1 MKIADESKTVAI
13 GHGLRARLFLS
24 FIAISGFA
32 LIAAVV
38 GNYAFYAIGQSL
50 EQVTEK
56 SVPPAIA
63 ALELA
68 QITERIA
75 AAGPALLAVT
85 KSVEFDAVSS
95 VLNQEL
101 KKARLLLSQLT
112 GQRLPVEML
121 SGIFRVYDSVA
132 ANLETLKLVV
142 QKRIAAADRKS
153 ALVRDTFDA
162 YNQFRALW
170 TPKFNELKGHIL
182 NLQRAL
188 NDSRSAPEQKL
199 AAFDRL
205 NAAISDLTPLEQVQQ
220 EAAVAFEAL
229 VRAGTAATPADLDA
243 LRAEAEA
250 AVRSIDGIVSG
261 LDPDI
266 SFALIAPLSRL
277 RTNAIGSASIMAARQ
292 VELEAVQE
300 GRRLTV
306 ENADLSV
313 QLSNAVESLVAA
325 SKQGIATATERT
337 QLVQNL
343 GRLGLAVV
351 VALSLISSA
360 LIGWLYVGRNV
371 VARLTKLSDGMRA
384 LVGGRRDITIP
395 TAGRDEIAE
404 MARAVEVFRDNA
416 VALDEL
422 LAEREHA
429 AARLEQ
435 KVEQRTHELSQS
447 IGELRALG
455 EVTQAVTSTLDLQ
468 TVLTTIVAK
477 ATQLSGTEAGAIYVF
492 DEAIRE
498 FRLSAT
504 YGMSEELIAAI
515 SGQHAVLSKAISEA
529 AEQGEPDQVG
539 DLQNEPPSA
548 VNDLLIKA
556 GYRARLLVPLVHS
569 GETVGALVVRRIEPG
584 EFPKQTVAL
593 LQTFAA
599 QSALAI
605 QNARLFSELATA
617 RDAADAANQT
627 KSSFLA
633 NMSHE
638 LRTPLNAII
647 GYSEILQEDAAD
659 KEDKAAI
666 EDLQRIEDAGR
677 HLLGLINNILDL
689 SKIEAGKMDVFI
701 EPVDIQA
708 LLKEVLSIVKPLAD
722 KSENVVEVICPAD
735 VGSFRSDQTKIKQ
748 CLLNLMSNANKF
760 TSKGTLTLSV
770 EREATSQICFR
781 VSDTGIGM
789 TAEQLGRLFQAF
801 SQADASTTK
810 RFGGTG
816 LGLAITKH
824 FCTMLGGD
832 VTVESTPG
840 KGTTFIIRL
849 PDQGVVAPAAVELP
863 APAVAAADGRAT
875 VLVVDDDASVRG
887 LLAKTLEKEGYRVI
901 AAGNGVE
908 ALALARAH
916 RPQAITLD
924 VMMPQLD
931 GWGALKELKAD
942 AELRDIP
949 VIMVSVLNERGMAI
963 PLGAADFVTKPVDR
977 QRLTAILRE
986 HCASPSGASIL
997 VVEDDLPT
1005 REALCRSLA
1014 SMGYTAHDAVNGRTG
1029 LEWLTRHPVPS
1040 LILLDLM
1047 MPEMDG
1053 FEFLREL
1060 RKQPAFANV
1069 PVIVVTAKE
1078 LTEEDIR
1085 VLSGQTEGIIAKDQ
1099 TYLTE
1104 LAAAVRGR
1112 VARHPARE
1120 AEPIAN

>member
-1 MKIADESKTVAI
+1 M
-13 GHGLRARLFLS
+13 
-24 FIAISGFA
+24 
-32 LIAAVV
+32 
-38 GNYAFYAIGQSL
+38 
-50 EQVTEK
+50 
-56 SVPPAIA
+56 
-63 ALELA
+63 
-68 QITERIA
+68 
-75 AAGPALLAVT
+75 
-85 KSVEFDAVSS
+85 
-95 VLNQEL
+95 
-101 KKARLLLSQLT
+101 
-112 GQRLPVEML
+112 
-121 SGIFRVYDSVA
+121 
-132 ANLETLKLVV
+132 
-142 QKRIAAADRKS
+142 
-153 ALVRDTFDA
+153 
-162 YNQFRALW
+162 
-170 TPKFNELKGHIL
+170 
-182 NLQRAL
+182 
-188 NDSRSAPEQKL
+188 
-199 AAFDRL
+199 
-205 NAAISDLTPLEQVQQ
+205 
-220 EAAVAFEAL
+220 
-229 VRAGTAATPADLDA
+229 
-243 LRAEAEA
+243 
-250 AVRSIDGIVSG
+250 SG
-261 LDPDI
+261 LDPDV
-266 SFALIAPLSRL
+266 SFALIVPLSRL

-292 VELEAVQE
+292 IELEAAQE

-343 GRLGLAVV
+343 GRLGLAAV
-351 VALSLISSA
+351 VALSLISSV
-360 LIGWLYVGRNV
+360 LIGWFYVGRNV

-395 TAGRDEIAE
+395 TSGRDEIAE

-468 TVLTTIVAK
+468 TVLNTIVAK
-477 ATQLSGTEAGAIYVF
+477 ATQLSNTEAGAIYVF
-492 DEAIRE
+492 DEAKRE

-504 YGMSEELIAAI
+504 YGMSGELIAAI
-515 SGQHAVLSKAISEA
+515 RDQHAALSKAISEA
-529 AEQGEPDQVG
+529 AEQGEPNQVG
-539 DLQNEPPSA
+539 DLKNEPASA

-569 GETVGALVVRRIEPG
+569 GETVGALVVRRMEPG

-666 EDLQRIEDAGR
+666 DDLQKIEGAGR

-722 KSENVVEVICPAD
+722 KTENVVDVICPAD
-735 VGSFRSDQTKIKQ
+735 VGSFRSDQTKVKQ

-770 EREATSQICFR
+770 ARESNSQIYFR

-789 TAEQLGRLFQAF
+789 TEEQLGRLFQAF

-840 KGTTFIIRL
+840 KGTTFIVRL
-849 PDQGVVAPAAVELP
+849 PDQGVAPAAVEQP
-863 APAVAAADGRAT
+863 APAVADGRAT
-875 VLVVDDDASVRG
+875 VLVVDDDASVRD

-901 AAGNGVE
+901 SANNGVQ
-908 ALALARAH
+908 ALALARQH

-924 VMMPQLD
+924 VLMPQMD
-931 GWGALKELKAD
+931 GWGTLKELKAD
-942 AELRDIP
+942 AALRDIP

-986 HCASPSGASIL
+986 HCADPSGASIL
-997 VVEDDLPT
+997 VVEDDLST
-1005 REALCRSLA
+1005 REALCRTLA
-1014 SMGYTAHDAVNGRTG
+1014 SMGYAGHQAINGRSG
-1029 LEWLTRHPVPS
+1029 LDWLADNAAPS

-1060 RKQPAFANV
+1060 RKQPAFVDV

-1078 LTEEDIR
+1078 LTAEDVRI
-1085 VLSGQTEGIIAKDQ
+1085 LSGQTEKIIAKDQ

-1112 VARHPARE
+1112 LARQPARE
-1120 AEPIAN
+1120 AEPVA